1 MFAWSHCQGQRHQ
14 CAHGVRVHSDPE
26 LGLHS
31 IVNKEPLK
39 ETSAVVCKLPDAVK
53 AHISNLLA
61 NCDN

>member
-1 MFAWSHCQGQRHQ
+1 
-14 CAHGVRVHSDPE
+14 VRVHSDPE
-26 LGLHS
+26 LGIHS

-61 NCDN
+61 NYDN